1 MDGNGKASVGGYER
15 KLLSGSRRRALSP
28 GRARLF
34 AQPHLHMHIDD
45 EPSFLAGNGLP
56 YEFASGEESGL
67 VEANVS
73 SPPTAVSF
81 GPIGAQHPFTDDYPA
96 ANALVTF
103 R

>member
-1 MDGNGKASVGGYER
+1 
-15 KLLSGSRRRALSP
+15 
-28 GRARLF
+28 
-34 AQPHLHMHIDD
+34 MHIDD

>member
-1 MDGNGKASVGGYER
+1 MGKRRSAVTNGNCSRDRGDVRCPLDGLDS
-15 KLLSGSRRRALSP
+15 LPSP
-28 GRARLF
+28 ISTCISTTSLR
-34 AQPHLHMHIDD
+34 
-45 EPSFLAGNGLP
+45 SSAGNGLP

-73 SPPTAVSF
+73 SPTAVSF
-81 GPIGAQHPFTDDYPA
+81 GPIGAQHPFTGDYPA

>member
-1 MDGNGKASVGGYER
+1 
-15 KLLSGSRRRALSP
+15 
-28 GRARLF
+28 
-34 AQPHLHMHIDD
+34 MHIDD

-73 SPPTAVSF
+73 SPTAVSF

-103 R
+103 RQGPPMRGARLLPTRRPFWLKAEAETICFIKPELVL